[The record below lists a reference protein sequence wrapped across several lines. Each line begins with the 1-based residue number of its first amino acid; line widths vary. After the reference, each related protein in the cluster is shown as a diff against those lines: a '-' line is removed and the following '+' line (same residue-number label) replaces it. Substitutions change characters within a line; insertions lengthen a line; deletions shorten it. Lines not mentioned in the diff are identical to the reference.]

1 LRQATAQTF
10 TAQSGGEDLQLPIL
24 SSLVIERILPPPP
37 PPPPPPPGTAP
48 QSARRQPS
56 PPSPRRS
63 QNRKPK
69 TPLRY
74 SRRSVLRPH
83 IVGTRRPCPLSRCCV
98 TCAAGEAF
106 TVNVEQWAASAV
118 ETVEGA
124 ADGCDEARAGMQRLP
139 AAQQ

>member
-10 TAQSGGEDLQLPIL
+10 TAQSGGEELQLPII
-24 SSLVIERILPPPP
+24 SSLVIERILP

-56 PPSPRRS
+56 PPSPR

-83 IVGTRRPCPLSRCCV
+83 IVGTRRPCPLSRRCV

-106 TVNVEQWAASAV
+106 TVNVEQWAASAA